1 MKKNNK
7 YFKRK
12 YLISQILIKYFSVK
26 SGNDNDKL
34 KYEINN
40 LIDRLKKSGLTINS
54 RSSSVGL

>member
-26 SGNDNDKL
+26 AGDDNDNL

-40 LIDRLKKSGLTINS
+40 LINKLKNSGLTIKP
-54 RSSSVGL
+54 